1 MLLFLLKV
9 MILMGDRHGRHDCVV
24 LALAVV
30 GVTKTEKKDQSRSQ
44 VFVDKFAPS
53 LHTKQS
59 EQASGRHPSL
69 TPWTGL
75 F

>member
-53 LHTKQS
+53 LHKTVQTG
-59 EQASGRHPSL
+59 ERQTPEPNSL
-69 TPWTGL
+69 EGL